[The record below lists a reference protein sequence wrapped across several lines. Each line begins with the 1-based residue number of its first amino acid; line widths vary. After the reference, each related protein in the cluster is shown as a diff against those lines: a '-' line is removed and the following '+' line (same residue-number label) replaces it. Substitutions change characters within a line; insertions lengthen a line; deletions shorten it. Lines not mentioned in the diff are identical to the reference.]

1 MRAGIFGVGS
11 ALPADVIGNARL
23 TEALD
28 TTDEWIVKRTGIHER
43 HWLNG
48 RQTLADLA
56 AEACAGALADA
67 GRRAEEVDRIIV
79 ATITPD
85 RLTPGS
91 HRAWLS

>member
-23 TEALD
+23 TETLD

-56 AEACAGALADA
+56 ARGLRRGARRRGPPGGGSRPDHRRDDHSRPPNPRARI
-67 GRRAEEVDRIIV
+67 GR
-79 ATITPD
+79 
-85 RLTPGS
+85 G
-91 HRAWLS
+91 